1 MYQLYKKYKWTIVT
15 GLLLTWIILTP
26 SHFQK
31 GGVNEIFYFAI
42 ALFVTFISALICLTF
57 DNYSLIGRLLISI
70 PFAFVSLSLMTFIL
84 GPIIVDFFY
93 SDKTWSLWETKHRI
107 FVNSVYYGLNA
118 IILTLIGNIS
128 FRIGQRIRKGYKT
141 KTYS

>member
-1 MYQLYKKYKWTIVT
+1 MYQFYKKYKWTIVT
-15 GLLLTWIILTP
+15 ALLLTWIILTP

-31 GGVNEIFYFAI
+31 GGVNETVYLAI

-57 DNYSLIGRLLISI
+57 DNHSLIGRLLISI
-70 PFAFVSLSLMTFIL
+70 PFAFVSLSFVTFML
-84 GPIIVDFFY
+84 GPIIVDLFY

-118 IILTLIGNIS
+118 IILTVITNIFS
-128 FRIGQRIRKGYKT
+128 KIEQKIRKRNKS